1 MKNLKRALGL
11 MLSLMLVLA
20 ATAGLAD
27 DGSVKIGILQYVE
40 HGALP
45 APTVLFKHALLE
57 RGFALVAS
65 D

>member
-40 HGALP
+40 HAALD
-45 APTVLFKHALLE
+45 AAREVLNQAIL
-57 RGFALVAS
+57 
-65 D
+65 